1 MGVAHATALSLHA
14 ADPTGTGGLQGDLA
28 VFAALGVRS
37 ASVVTA
43 VAARAGPAAGLL
55 HEIPVAAVRAQL
67 LAVAEGPVP
76 DAVKV
81 GFVSKT
87 PLLRLVAA
95 DLARRGVPAVVDPVL
110 VTRSGPRLLP
120 APSWSAFLNELLP
133 AAALVTP
140 NLPEASLLA
149 GFPIR
154 GEADAKRAARA
165 IQAHGPRAVLIKGGH
180 AEGEVLVDGLLDGRT
195 WRAFVSPRIGE
206 GSVPGAG
213 DALSAAIT
221 AYLARGETL
230 PDAVE
235 HALAFVRR
243 AIDAARDSGFRGLLP
258 EWAGTPARPDRAL

>member
-1 MGVAHATALSLHA
+1 MGVAHVTALSLHA

-43 VAARAGPAAGLL
+43 VAARSGPAAGVL
-55 HEIPVAAVRAQL
+55 HELPVAAVRAQL
-67 LAVAEGPVP
+67 QAVLEGPIP
-76 DAVKV
+76 AAVKV

-87 PLLRLVAA
+87 PVVRLIAA
-95 DLARRGVPAVVDPVL
+95 DLVRRGVPAVVDPVL
-110 VTRSGPRLLP
+110 VSRTGPRLLP
-120 APSWSAFLNELLP
+120 APSWSAFLKDLLP
-133 AAALVTP
+133 AAAIVTP

-149 GFPIR
+149 RFPIR

-165 IQAHGPRAVLIKGGH
+165 IQALGPRAVLIKGGH

-195 WRAFVSPRIGE
+195 WRAFASRRIGE
-206 GSVPGAG
+206 GAVAGAG

-221 AYLARGETL
+221 AFLARGETL

-235 HALAFVRR
+235 HALAFVRS
-243 AIDAARDSGFRGLLP
+243 AIAAATASGVGGRLSFDLLAPGPPRG
-258 EWAGTPARPDRAL
+258 

>member
-1 MGVAHATALSLHA
+1 MAHATALTLHA

-67 LAVAEGPVP
+67 EALAGGPLP
-76 DAVKV
+76 AAVKV

-87 PLLRLVAA
+87 PVVRLVAA
-95 DLARRGVPAVVDPVL
+95 DLLRRGVPAVVDPVL
-110 VTRSGPRLLP
+110 VSRSGPRLLP
-120 APSWSAFLNELLP
+120 APSWSAFLKELLP

-180 AEGEVLVDGLLDGRT
+180 AEGDVLVDGLLDGRT
-195 WRAFVSPRIGE
+195 WRAFASPRIGE
-206 GSVPGAG
+206 GAVPGAG

-221 AYLARGETL
+221 AFLALGETL

-235 HALAFVRR
+235 HGLAFVRR
-243 AIDAARDSGFRGLLP
+243 AIAAAREAGLEGRLLV
-258 EWAGTPARPDRAL
+258 RAAL